1 MTEIPP
7 NDAPEQSPLDE
18 ALVDFA
24 GRILALE
31 FLVVKLFAS
40 HAQTFPEGVAARM
53 LDDIDGVSESVK
65 ESMPPGF
72 VNDRLSHYVREFL
85 TKGLGELNL
94 ALRARPED

>member
-1 MTEIPP
+1 
-7 NDAPEQSPLDE
+7 
-18 ALVDFA
+18 
-24 GRILALE
+24 
-31 FLVVKLFAS
+31 
-40 HAQTFPEGVAARM
+40 M